1 MIEAIFEIFT
11 YPFLIRAMIVGV
23 LISLCAALLGVSLVL
38 RRYSMI
44 GDGLSHVGFGTLTI
58 AVALGVSS
66 TLVSAPIMIL
76 AAFVLLKITKSSTV
90 KSDAAIALIS
100 TSALSAGVIISS
112 LSGGLNTS
120 VESLMFGSILA
131 MSESDVCV
139 SMGIA
144 ILVIVLF
151 ILFYNKLFAVT
162 FDSEFSKATGFD
174 SEKFNMLLAF
184 LTAITIVIGMRMMGT
199 LLISSL
205 IVFPAVTSMR
215 IFKTFKKVI
224 ISSAIVSVS
233 CFIFG
238 MVLSYISEIPTGAA
252 IVAANLF
259 MFIIF
264 CIFSRYKFKLFTKR

>member
-1 MIEAIFEIFT
+1 MIEEIFEIFT

-44 GDGLSHVGFGTLTI
+44 GDGLSHVGFGTITI
-58 AVALGVSS
+58 AVALGVSPM
-66 TLVSAPIMIL
+66 LVSVPIMIL
-76 AAFVLLKITKSSTV
+76 AAFVLLKITKSSTM

-100 TSALSAGVIISS
+100 TSALSAGVIIST
-112 LSGGLNTS
+112 LSGGLNMS

-131 MSESDVCV
+131 MSESDVYTSLV
-139 SMGIA
+139 LA

-174 SEKFNMLLAF
+174 SEKFNVLLAI

-215 IFKTFKKVI
+215 VFKTFKKVI
-224 ISSAIVSVS
+224 ISSAMVSVS

-238 MVLSYISEIPTGAA
+238 MILSYATEIPTGAA

-259 MFIIF
+259 VFAVF
-264 CIFSRYKFKLFTKR
+264 CFFSKSTFKLFTKK

>member
-1 MIEAIFEIFT
+1 MIKEIFEIFT

-58 AVALGVSS
+58 AVALGVSP
-66 TLVSAPIMIL
+66 TLVSAPIMIM
-76 AAFVLLKITKSSTV
+76 AAFALLKITKSSTV

-112 LSGGLNTS
+112 LSGGLNMS

-131 MSESDVCV
+131 MSESDVYISCV
-139 SMGIA
+139 LA

-162 FDSEFSKATGFD
+162 FDSEFSKAAGFD

-205 IVFPAVTSMR
+205 IVFPAITSMR
-215 IFKTFKKVI
+215 IFKTFKRVI
-224 ISSAIVSVS
+224 ISSAVVSVC

-238 MVLSYISEIPTGAA
+238 MILSYMTEIPTGAA

-259 MFIIF
+259 IFIIF
-264 CIFSRYKFKLFTKR
+264 NIFSKSTFKFFTKI

>member
-1 MIEAIFEIFT
+1 MIEEIFEIFT

-44 GDGLSHVGFGTLTI
+44 GDGLSHVGFGTITI
-58 AVALGVSS
+58 AVALGVSPM
-66 TLVSAPIMIL
+66 LVSVPIMIL
-76 AAFVLLKITKSSTV
+76 AAFVLLKITKSSTM

-100 TSALSAGVIISS
+100 TSALSAGVIIST
-112 LSGGLNTS
+112 LSGGLNMS

-131 MSESDVCV
+131 MSDSDVYISLV
-139 SMGIA
+139 LA

-174 SEKFNMLLAF
+174 SEKFNMLLAI

-215 IFKTFKKVI
+215 VFKTFKKVI
-224 ISSAIVSVS
+224 ISSAVVSVS

-238 MVLSYISEIPTGAA
+238 MVLSYATEIPTGAA

-259 MFIIF
+259 VFAVF
-264 CIFSRYKFKLFTKR
+264 CFFSKSTFKFFTKR